1 MIVPTFAY
9 LALFSALFVYII
21 IPTSFF
27 SSPIVGI
34 TSFVIS
40 MSASVPVVWVYIVR
54 SAETV
59 VFLVAASYIHKRKY
73 FNITFKIRNS
83 LLTNTFSNKNQIT
96 YLDSELRNRTSEVEL
111 DA

>member
-54 SAETV
+54 FAETV

-83 LLTNTFSNKNQIT
+83 LSPI
-96 YLDSELRNRTSEVEL
+96 D
-111 DA
+111 